1 MCNVS
6 VHAVLLSH
14 YVLLSQT
21 LSVEQVAKA
30 FSVFATSADE
40 FFAEFDFIR
49 PSKEGSELPSL
60 ILTADDT
67 SDTFEGNGV
76 DLGVKASMVLHELGY
91 RCIGVYPDGLSDWR
105 MNGGQPLKGYDDE
118 KKEMDFYEIRRGR
131 ADSSMVIID
140 VRTKAERQQNGAI
153 KQTLH
158 IPCKLALYSFVVTV
172 VDKQAFFLPF

>member
-1 MCNVS
+1 MFCYYKPLFV
-6 VHAVLLSH
+6 
-14 YVLLSQT
+14 
-21 LSVEQVAKA
+21 SVEQVARA

-105 MNGGQPLKGYDDE
+105 MNGGQTLKGYDDE

-140 VRTKAERQQNGAI
+140 VRTKAERQQHGAI

-158 IPCKLALYSFVVTV
+158 IPCKLEAL
-172 VDKQAFFLPF
+172 